1 MSSLW
6 RGKDHLVHVKGSG
19 YLIPVTEEY
28 KRYRFED
35 IQAISLSKKSRI
47 GMAMMYS
54 MGLLFF
60 TVPLVLV
67 LSFVDWDTFGMGA
80 AVSISMLSL
89 GSLLFLSLL
98 MRHFILGP
106 TCICDLQTNLSRDR
120 LRPLTRYHAS
130 QECIAAIEDDIR
142 ASQAAM
148 LASDVDENNNAVRE
162 AAGTKRESFSIP
174 FPVIPTFVGMIV
186 FGLGAL
192 ATLHL
197 ESVFLT
203 GIMLLVLLLV
213 SFSITFSLINS
224 VRKLTPESIRS
235 ILWVMLGLLFVFLGT
250 ATVYLLISAANDP
263 VYTLDFMGPLEAL
276 TGVASGGGIGFYLVF
291 LLLSLGFFGA
301 GLGGVLNA
309 LKWRTRIRQAE
320 AGVEEGEPEPANE
333 A

>member
-6 RGKDHLVHVKGSG
+6 RGKDHLVYVRGSG
-19 YLIPVTEEY
+19 YLIPLTEEY

-35 IQAISLSKKSRI
+35 IQAISISRKSRI
-47 GMAMMYS
+47 GMAIIHS
-54 MGLLFF
+54 MGLLCFAG
-60 TVPLVLV
+60 PLILV
-67 LSFVDWDTFGMGA
+67 LSLMKWDTFGMGA
-80 AVSISMLSL
+80 AVSISILSL
-89 GSLLFLSLL
+89 GFLLFLSLL

-120 LRPLTRYHAS
+120 IRPLTRLHAS
-130 QECIAAIEDDIR
+130 RECVSAIESEIR
-142 ASQAAM
+142 AAQSAMAEGAGSENSVAIQDAA
-148 LASDVDENNNAVRE
+148 AQEGER
-162 AAGTKRESFSIP
+162 FSIP
-174 FPVIPTFVGMIV
+174 FSVIPTFAGMIA

-197 ESVFLT
+197 ESVVLT

-213 SFSITFSLINS
+213 SFSITFSLIAS

-235 ILWVMLGLLFVFLGT
+235 LLWVMLGLLFVFLGT

-276 TGVASGGGIGFYLVF
+276 TGVASGGGIGFYLLFVI
-291 LLLSLGFFGA
+291 LSLGFFGA

-309 LKWRTRIRQAE
+309 VKWRNRIRQSDS
-320 AGVEEGEPEPANE
+320 AGDEPQPPVET
-333 A
+333 